1 MVRLGPILDYFL
13 DYFPKNSPFNPPS
26 LQPAQHSTC
35 CDRNPEPFR
44 CPPRTSIPQPLSS
57 KGMTLKRLILS
68 VLTLFVAILVGGS
81 LWSSFQEPQI
91 TNRLQLYQT
100 NLLLHATTAAEVTG
114 DVDGAALQKALLGEA
129 PLKTAL
135 EQYQA
140 VRKAAAANLARLEKR
155 LETVDPAALGESNS
169 PPAAASRP
177 IPSRTVDSQ
186 ATRLSTAIQQQ
197 RSLLD
202 QLNLS
207 IGILQAKQGDLTAAQ
222 QTWGQLADSAGAGNP
237 AAETARTLMGIWNE
251 PPRIMPDAET
261 QLQKGLEGWFRYTAL
276 ERLYSLQQRT
286 EALSALRAAEAAIA
300 QGTLVKL
307 ALVGT
312 VPVLGAIAGAGLLIF
327 LIAQRLTQGKR
338 SILALNGE
346 IPWEVPWN
354 WEIIWQVLIVGFFM
368 AGQVVAPLIVG
379 VLSPGLAAFGPRSK
393 AIYAFTYYLLMAGSG
408 LAVLYWSIRKWFP
421 LPKDW
426 FQYRMADR
434 WALWGLGGYLVA
446 LPLMIGVS
454 LVNQQ
459 IWQGQGGS
467 NPLLQIV
474 LEEGDAV
481 SLGLFL
487 FTAAVAAPIF
497 EETLFRGFLLPSL
510 TRYVPVGGA
519 IALSSLLFAVAHL
532 SLSEVIPL
540 TTLGAVLGI
549 VYTRSRN
556 LLAPILLHSLWNA
569 ITMIGLFVLGSGAR
583 L

>member
-1 MVRLGPILDYFL
+1 
-13 DYFPKNSPFNPPS
+13 
-26 LQPAQHSTC
+26 
-35 CDRNPEPFR
+35 
-44 CPPRTSIPQPLSS
+44 
-57 KGMTLKRLILS
+57 MTLKRLILS

-100 NLLLHATTAAEVTG
+100 NLLLHATTATEMTG
-114 DVDGAALQKALLGEA
+114 DADGAALQKALLGVS

-135 EQYQA
+135 EQYQT
-140 VRKAAAANLARLEKR
+140 VRKAAETDLVKLEKR
-155 LETVDPAALGESNS
+155 LATLDPSTAGASDP
-169 PPAAASRP
+169 PPAASSRP
-177 IPSRTVDSQ
+177 IPSRTVDSPS
-186 ATRLSTAIQQQ
+186 ARLTSALQQQ

-202 QLNLS
+202 QLDLS
-207 IGILQAKQGDLTAAQ
+207 IGILQAEQGDPAAAQ
-222 QTWGQLADSAGAGNP
+222 QTWGNLVNRAGADNP
-237 AAETARTLMGIWNE
+237 AAETARTLSGLWNE
-251 PPRIMPDAET
+251 PPRIVPDAET

-276 ERLYSLQQRT
+276 NRLYGLQQRT
-286 EALSALRAAEAAIA
+286 EALNALRADEAAIA
-300 QGTLVKL
+300 QGTLFKL

-327 LIAQRLTQGKR
+327 LIAQRLTQGKQ

-346 IPWEVPWN
+346 IPWEVPWD
-354 WEIIWQVLIVGFFM
+354 WEVIWQVLIVGFFM

-379 VLSPGLAAFGPRSK
+379 VLSPALAAFGPRAK
-393 AIYAFTYYLLMAGSG
+393 AVYAFTYYLLMAGSG

-421 LPKDW
+421 LPKGW
-426 FQYRMADR
+426 FQYRVVGR
-434 WALWGLGGYLVA
+434 WPLWGLVGYLVA

-474 LEEGDAV
+474 LEEGDAL

-510 TRYVPVGGA
+510 TRYMPVWGA
-519 IALSSLLFAVAHL
+519 IALSSLLFAIAHL

-540 TTLGAVLGI
+540 MTLGIVLGI

>member
-1 MVRLGPILDYFL
+1 V
-13 DYFPKNSPFNPPS
+13 
-26 LQPAQHSTC
+26 Q
-35 CDRNPEPFR
+35 
-44 CPPRTSIPQPLSS
+44 PQPPTPNPSS
-57 KGMTLKRLILS
+57 PKGMTLKRLILS

-100 NLLLHATTAAEVTG
+100 NLLLHAATSAEGT
-114 DVDGAALQKALLGEA
+114 DGVSGTSMQKALLGDA

-135 EQYQA
+135 EQYQT
-140 VRKAAAANLARLEKR
+140 VRKGAEGDLEK
-155 LETVDPAALGESNS
+155 LETRLAAIAPAGTVDRSAGAPNAA
-169 PPAAASRP
+169 PSRP

-186 ATRLSTAIQQQ
+186 ATRLTTAIQQQ
-197 RSLLD
+197 RSLLN
-202 QLNLS
+202 QLDLS
-207 IGILQAKQGDLTAAQ
+207 IGILQAEQGDLAAAQ
-222 QTWGQLADSAGAGNP
+222 QTWSKLADSAGANNP
-237 AAETARTLMGIWNE
+237 ADDTARTLTGLWNE
-251 PPRIMPDAET
+251 PPRLVPDAEM

-276 ERLYSLQQRT
+276 KRLYSLQQRT
-286 EALSALRAAEAAIA
+286 EALNALRADEAAIA
-300 QGTLVKL
+300 QGTLFKL

-327 LIAQRLTQGKR
+327 LIAQRLTQGKQ

-346 IPWEVPWN
+346 MPWEVPWD
-354 WEIIWQVLIVGFFM
+354 WEIIWQVLIVGFFI

-426 FQYRMADR
+426 FQYRVADR
-434 WALWGLGGYLVA
+434 WPLWGLGGYLVA

-459 IWQGQGGS
+459 LWQGQGGS

-510 TRYVPVGGA
+510 TRYMPVWWA

-532 SLSEVIPL
+532 SLSEVAPL

>member
-1 MVRLGPILDYFL
+1 
-13 DYFPKNSPFNPPS
+13 
-26 LQPAQHSTC
+26 
-35 CDRNPEPFR
+35 
-44 CPPRTSIPQPLSS
+44 
-57 KGMTLKRLILS
+57 
-68 VLTLFVAILVGGS
+68 
-81 LWSSFQEPQI
+81 
-91 TNRLQLYQT
+91 
-100 NLLLHATTAAEVTG
+100 
-114 DVDGAALQKALLGEA
+114 
-129 PLKTAL
+129 
-135 EQYQA
+135 
-140 VRKAAAANLARLEKR
+140 
-155 LETVDPAALGESNS
+155 
-169 PPAAASRP
+169 
-177 IPSRTVDSQ
+177 
-186 ATRLSTAIQQQ
+186 
-197 RSLLD
+197 
-202 QLNLS
+202 
-207 IGILQAKQGDLTAAQ
+207 
-222 QTWGQLADSAGAGNP
+222 
-237 AAETARTLMGIWNE
+237 
-251 PPRIMPDAET
+251 
-261 QLQKGLEGWFRYTAL
+261 
-276 ERLYSLQQRT
+276 
-286 EALSALRAAEAAIA
+286 
-300 QGTLVKL
+300 
-307 ALVGT
+307 
-312 VPVLGAIAGAGLLIF
+312 
-327 LIAQRLTQGKR
+327 
-338 SILALNGE
+338 
-346 IPWEVPWN
+346 
-354 WEIIWQVLIVGFFM
+354 
-368 AGQVVAPLIVG
+368 
-379 VLSPGLAAFGPRSK
+379 
-393 AIYAFTYYLLMAGSG
+393 MAGSG

-426 FQYRMADR
+426 FQYRVAGR

-510 TRYVPVGGA
+510 TRYMPVGGA